1 MDVSFKNQECLVV
14 YIKILSAILD
24 LEVLCFIL
32 LDPKTKG
39 SDCICVIFPVCVYKF
54 HNILHYNCLYA
65 LTINYW
71 EYKYMG
77 RQQDRK
83 DLFSLP
89 TPSGFPPNLVECW
102 ICMIGNCRT
111 SQVVISC
118 VEGIHSYHDYSAV
131 FPLKPFF
138 EIRMWSQ
145 RELTSHVGEND
156 RSSLLIYLLF
166 GSFQYSNLRFPLN
179 ITHLKWMNWMKMNFK
194 RKIWNGRRE
203 ILSLLFFVSCWW
215 WC

>member
-1 MDVSFKNQECLVV
+1 MDSFKNQECLVV

-24 LEVLCFIL
+24 LEVLFHFI
-32 LDPKTKG
+32 DPKTKG

-71 EYKYMG
+71 EYKCMG

-83 DLFSLP
+83 ISSPP
-89 TPSGFPPNLVECW
+89 TSSGFPPNLVECW

-138 EIRMWSQ
+138 EIRMKPKRANQSC
-145 RELTSHVGEND
+145 GEND
-156 RSSLLIYLLF
+156 RSSILIYLLF
-166 GSFQYSNLRFPLN
+166 GSFQYSNLLDF
-179 ITHLKWMNWMKMNFK
+179 HL
-194 RKIWNGRRE
+194 I
-203 ILSLLFFVSCWW
+203 
-215 WC
+215 